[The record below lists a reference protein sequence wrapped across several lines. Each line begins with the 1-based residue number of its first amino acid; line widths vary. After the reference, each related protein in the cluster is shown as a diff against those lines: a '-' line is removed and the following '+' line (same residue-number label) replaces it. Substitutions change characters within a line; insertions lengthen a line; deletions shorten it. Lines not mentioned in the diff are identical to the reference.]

1 MGLCLL
7 RIISFVVSEWKTTV
21 SWLLL
26 LHRTTLFWEE
36 KMAFLLQTLQY
47 SGYFRQSSWPCLEQS
62 RFGLGLPKDLSALEK
77 LRYWDSQK
85 GLLHPPSTPLFPGT
99 QSPYAASTVPPLFH
113 LDWSFL
119 DNTLRARFFFSD
131 FHPLPEFLLFSV
143 FTFISQ
149 GCPWLHAFQTG
160 LSKAWIYMTVWQ
172 GVCVAPSWTV
182 TFSWWQ
188 LIWIYSGAK
197 WKILLTL

>member
-62 RFGLGLPKDLSALEK
+62 RFGLGLLKDLSALEK
-77 LRYWDSQK
+77 LRYWDSQERSFAPSK
-85 GLLHPPSTPLFPGT
+85 HSSLPRHSESLCCLHCAPIVSSRLVVSG
-99 QSPYAASTVPPLFH
+99 QHSKSQI
-113 LDWSFL
+113 
-119 DNTLRARFFFSD
+119 FFFRFPS
-131 FHPLPEFLLFSV
+131 FARVSALQCLYLYFPRLSLASCFSN
-143 FTFISQ
+143 
-149 GCPWLHAFQTG
+149 
-160 LSKAWIYMTVWQ
+160 
-172 GVCVAPSWTV
+172 WT
-182 TFSWWQ
+182 
-188 LIWIYSGAK
+188 
-197 WKILLTL
+197 